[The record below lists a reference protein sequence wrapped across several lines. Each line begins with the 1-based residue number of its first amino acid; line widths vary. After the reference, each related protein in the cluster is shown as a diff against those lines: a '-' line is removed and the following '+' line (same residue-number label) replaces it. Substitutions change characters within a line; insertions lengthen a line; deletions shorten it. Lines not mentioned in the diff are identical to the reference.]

1 MHLGGELADF
11 EYGLKCF
18 VSVAYMI
25 GISRNR
31 VARVMA
37 GSRSDGDSVLRSN
50 LWLLVLL
57 TSLLFYYSPE
67 SAP

>member
-1 MHLGGELADF
+1 MHLGGEPADF
-11 EYGLKCF
+11 EYWLRCF
-18 VSVAYMI
+18 VSVTCMI
-25 GISRNR
+25 GIPRNR

-37 GSRSDGDSVLRSN
+37 GSRSDGDFVLRSN

-57 TSLLFYYSPE
+57 ASLLFYYSPG